1 MKIQITDSRLKDDFL
16 TGGIVWT
23 PLKKKTRAMR
33 KKIEVLKEERKNIK
47 YRIVYR
53 IFVVAVILLEAVN
66 LANGS
71 KIALMVTLCALF
83 SITTIIRLKNK
94 KTEYGSELGKDRTE
108 EILSGIII
116 VAMTAIFLYFRME

>member
-1 MKIQITDSRLKDDFL
+1 MKIQITDSHLKDDFL

-23 PLKKKTRAMR
+23 PLIKKTRAIR
-33 KKIEVLKEERKNIK
+33 EKIEVLKEERKNIK

-108 EILSGIII
+108 EILQ
-116 VAMTAIFLYFRME
+116 E

>member
-1 MKIQITDSRLKDDFL
+1 MD
-16 TGGIVWT
+16 T
-23 PLKKKTRAMR
+23 PDKENKSNEE
-33 KKIEVLKEERKNIK
+33 KIEVLKEERKNIK

-94 KTEYGSELGKDRTE
+94 TNTTST
-108 EILSGIII
+108 III
-116 VAMTAIFLYFRME
+116 PFTTFKLCSTVIINN

>member
-1 MKIQITDSRLKDDFL
+1 MD
-16 TGGIVWT
+16 T
-23 PLKKKTRAMR
+23 PDKENKSNEE
-33 KKIEVLKEERKNIK
+33 KIEVLKEERKNIK

-116 VAMTAIFLYFRME
+116 VAMVAIFLYFRME

>member
-1 MKIQITDSRLKDDFL
+1 MKIQITDSCLKDDFL

-33 KKIEVLKEERKNIK
+33 KKIKVLKEERKNIK

-108 EILSGIII
+108 EILQ
-116 VAMTAIFLYFRME
+116 E

>member
-1 MKIQITDSRLKDDFL
+1 MD
-16 TGGIVWT
+16 T
-23 PLKKKTRAMR
+23 PDKENNSTEE
-33 KKIEVLKEERKNIK
+33 KIEVLKEERKNIK

-94 KTEYGSELGKDRTE
+94 KTNTAQSLARTV
-108 EILSGIII
+108 LKK
-116 VAMTAIFLYFRME
+116 YFRNNHCGHDSHIFIFSYGIG